1 MVHVGLNSV
10 GTYHK
15 KFGWENKINK
25 NVLCRVSRDDTRQRS
40 LCRVSAGWHSTK
52 KFENPTSDLCRV
64 LVRRHSAKTS
74 LPSVRSRALGKEYF
88 KLKKSLSSARS
99 WALGKEVKYT
109 PDAAASFS
117 FSISLTHSAAHSLS
131 LTGRRRCR
139 CFGSDCTPG
148 VAPQGVFRSRTVSP
162 TVAKWFVPDAR
173 GTMDS
178 VYRFRP
184 LWDV

>member
-64 LVRRHSAKTS
+64 LVRRHSAKIS

-88 KLKKSLSSARS
+88 KLKKNFAECQIVGTRQRSKIYNRRHRLVLFLYLSHSLCR
-99 WALGKEVKYT
+99 
-109 PDAAASFS
+109 
-117 FSISLTHSAAHSLS
+117 SLS
-131 LTGRRRCR
+131 LTHR
-139 CFGSDCTPG
+139 TPPPPPSP
-148 VAPQGVFRSRTVSP
+148 VAASP
-162 TVAKWFVPDAR
+162 APTT
-173 GTMDS
+173 GNT
-178 VYRFRP
+178 
-184 LWDV
+184 